1 MRKSITK
8 ITNQLKT
15 QLNEIHELVNQIEKK
30 NTQSTKNIRDWL
42 LATEEVLKALNL
54 PESSKFAVKR
64 AMLSS
69 FIPDSRNKKKET
81 LQLGASTLTEA
92 QQDLWEV
99 YTPYATILDNSTTL
113 IEQLLAVIYQTKQ
126 FKYDTNEDFTQFLE
140 QVWSFCCNHEQL
152 KGISSQILSM
162 INQSDVLIIMAE
174 KIAIESL

>member
-8 ITNQLKT
+8 TTSQLKT
-15 QLNEIHELVNQIEKK
+15 QLNGIHELVNQIEKK
-30 NTQSTKNIRDWL
+30 HTQSIQNIRNWL

-64 AMLSS
+64 ATLSS
-69 FIPDSRNKKKET
+69 FIPNSRNRKKEF
-81 LQLGASTLTEA
+81 LQLGASTLTDA
-92 QQDLWEV
+92 QHDLWEV

-113 IEQLLAVIYQTKQ
+113 IEQLLTVIYQTKQ
-126 FKYDTNEDFTQFLE
+126 FKYDTNEDFTKFLE
-140 QVWSFCCNHEQL
+140 QLWSFCCNHEQL
-152 KGISSQILSM
+152 KGVSSQILSM

>member
-15 QLNEIHELVNQIEKK
+15 QLNEIHELANQIEKK

-42 LATEEVLKALNL
+42 LATEDVLKGLNL
-54 PESSKFAVKR
+54 PESSMFAVKR
-64 AMLSS
+64 AVLSS
-69 FIPDSRNKKKET
+69 FIPDSRNKKKEV

-92 QQDLWEV
+92 QHDLWEV
-99 YTPYATILDNSTTL
+99 YTPYATILNNSTTL

-126 FKYDTNEDFTQFLE
+126 FKYDTSEDFTQFLE
-140 QVWSFCCNHEQL
+140 QVWKFCCNHEQL

-174 KIAIESL
+174 KIALESL